1 MKKELWIFIAICTI
15 CCGCSSHS
23 NEHHETEK
31 HEHEEE
37 GVIHLTHEQAE
48 AAELATETVM
58 PGEFVECIRVSGQ
71 VTTAQGDESAVVAKS
86 SGVINFVRDH
96 LSEGVSVRS
105 GEVFARI
112 SASGIQGGDAVA
124 QQSATLSAARSAYE
138 RAKVLIA
145 DTLISRKEF
154 ERIKQ
159 EYEIAKLSASG
170 SSNAGG
176 STVSSPLSGFI
187 QKVMVNEGE
196 YVEVGS
202 VVATVTKSCNL
213 QLRAE
218 VPEKYFK
225 KIKEIRSANFEMS
238 YGGGIHSIDSL
249 HGHLVSVGQMASESS
264 AYIPVTFEFVNDGC
278 IVAGSFADIWLL
290 TNERKDVIS
299 VPTSSITE
307 EQGIYYIYVML
318 PADEPEHIEFEKKEV
333 KIGMSN
339 GVRTEVVSGLKK
351 GDKVVTNGVTQVKLA
366 GASGSIP
373 EAHSHNH

>member
-1 MKKELWIFIAICTI
+1 MKKELWILIAICTI
-15 CCGCSSHS
+15 CFGCTSHS
-23 NEHHETEK
+23 NGHHETEK

-48 AAELATETVM
+48 AAELATEIVM

-86 SGVINFVRDH
+86 SGVINYVRDH

-225 KIKEIRSANFEMS
+225 RIKEIRSANFEMS